1 MQIARLQVQDV
12 RNLKQV
18 ALEQLR
24 TINIFFGANG
34 SGKTSLLEAVN
45 LLLVGRSFRH
55 AQLKPILREGASQCV
70 VFTELADGENRIA
83 LGMQRGHSDKPIIKC
98 NGERLKSAV
107 ELVRIVPVQLLN
119 TEAFALL
126 TGGPSGRREFMDWG
140 LFHVEPKFYATWQH
154 ARRALHQRNSLIRHD
169 KIDRSQL
176 ELWSR
181 EYARYG
187 DELDGFRRDYIAALA
202 PRFRQILQELNPT
215 LTERIAVVYSRGWAR
230 DIDLEA
236 LLSDSIDRDIQ
247 QGFTRAGPHRA
258 DLKLQVGAHSAAD
271 TLSRGQIKL
280 VVASLRIA
288 QAELLFERIGR
299 RCVFLI
305 DDLPAELDKTHR
317 HRLCAALERLAAQVL
332 VTCIDK
338 DDLIDCWQAADQVA
352 MFHVEHGAISPI
364 NS

>member
-55 AQLKPILREGASQCV
+55 AQLKPILREGSTQCV
-70 VFTELADGENRIA
+70 VFAELAEGESRMA
-83 LGMQRGHSDKPIIKC
+83 LGMQRSHSDKPIIKC
-98 NGERLKSAV
+98 NGERLKTAA

-126 TGGPSGRREFMDWG
+126 TGGPGGRREFMDWG
-140 LFHVEPKFYATWQH
+140 LFHVEPEFYAAWQH

-187 DELDGFRRDYIAALA
+187 EVLDVFRRDYIAALA
-202 PRFRQILQELNPT
+202 PRFRQILSELNPT
-215 LTERIAVVYSRGWAR
+215 LTERISVVYSRGWAR
-230 DIDLEA
+230 ETSLEVLLNDNVDSDL
-236 LLSDSIDRDIQ
+236 R
-247 QGFTRAGPHRA
+247 QGFTRVGPHRA

-288 QAELLFERIGR
+288 QAELLHERTGR

-305 DDLPAELDKTHR
+305 DDLPAELDMQHR
-317 HRLCAALERLAAQVL
+317 RHLCAALERLAAQVL
-332 VTCIDK
+332 LTCIDK
-338 DDLIDCWQAADQVA
+338 NELMDCWQAADQVA
-352 MFHVEHGAISPI
+352 MFHVEHGAISPC
-364 NS
+364 

>member
-1 MQIARLQVQDV
+1 MQIVRLQVQDV

-24 TINIFFGANG
+24 AINIFFGANG

-55 AQLKPILREGASQCV
+55 AQLKPILRDGSSQCV
-70 VFTELADGENRIA
+70 AFAELAEGENRLA
-83 LGMQRGHSDKPIIKC
+83 LGMQRSHTDKPIIKC
-98 NGERLKSAV
+98 NGERLKSAA

-140 LFHVEPKFYATWQH
+140 LFHVEQEFYAAWQH

-187 DELDGFRRDYIAALA
+187 EVLDVFRRDYIATLA
-202 PRFRQILQELNPT
+202 PRFRQILSELNPT
-215 LTERIAVVYSRGWAR
+215 LTERITVVYSRGWAR
-230 DIDLEA
+230 DTSLEA
-236 LLSDSIDRDIQ
+236 LLNDNVDSDLR
-247 QGFTRAGPHRA
+247 QGFTRVGPHRA

-288 QAELLFERIGR
+288 QAELLHERTGR

-305 DDLPAELDKTHR
+305 DDLPAELDMQHR
-317 HRLCAALERLAAQVL
+317 RHLCAALERLAAQVL

-338 DDLIDCWQAADQVA
+338 SELKDCWQAADQVA
-352 MFHVEHGAISPI
+352 MFHVEHGAISPC
-364 NS
+364 